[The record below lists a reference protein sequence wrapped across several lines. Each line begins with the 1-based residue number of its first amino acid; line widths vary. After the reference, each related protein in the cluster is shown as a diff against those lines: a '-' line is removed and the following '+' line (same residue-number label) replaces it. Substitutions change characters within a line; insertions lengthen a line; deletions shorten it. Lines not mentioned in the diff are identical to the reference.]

1 MKAQART
8 SSMTSNSMTAGTMAR
23 RIIHDDPSEG
33 AAAIIKTAIIETP
46 RVKNDNGKD
55 AKADRGQVVQSLCR
69 ALNILTILGSNDGPM
84 TLTELSEAANLSPS
98 TTHRLLTTLQ
108 YERYVRFDQS
118 ARGWVVGV
126 QAYMTGANFL
136 KTRNLVD
143 VARPRMRR
151 LMEESSEIVNL
162 AVEENGEA
170 LYLARVGGPRAAQV
184 AVPQTDRT
192 LLHCSAVG
200 KALLAGMPET
210 KVQTIVTQRGMR
222 QFTRSTL
229 SSLPALYRDL
239 TLVRTR
245 GYALDQEERVSG
257 LRCVAAPI
265 FDENSRVMGALSLSG
280 SSRRI
285 EDARLRALGEMV
297 KRAAAAVTQE
307 LGGRVPVPN

>member
-1 MKAQART
+1 MKAQAQ
-8 SSMTSNSMTAGTMAR
+8 NSILAR

-46 RVKNDNGKD
+46 RVKNDNGKE
-55 AKADRGQVVQSLCR
+55 AKAERGQVVQSLCR

-184 AVPQTDRT
+184 AVPQADRT

>member
-1 MKAQART
+1 MKAQAQ
-8 SSMTSNSMTAGTMAR
+8 NSILAR

-55 AKADRGQVVQSLCR
+55 AKAERGQVVQSLCR

-184 AVPQTDRT
+184 AVPQADRT

-307 LGGRVPVPN
+307 LGGRVPVHN

>member
-1 MKAQART
+1 MKAQAQTRT
-8 SSMTSNSMTAGTMAR
+8 AAR
-23 RIIHDDPSEG
+23 RIIHDDPQAG
-33 AAAIIKTAIIETP
+33 AAAIIKTAVI
-46 RVKNDNGKD
+46 KADD
-55 AKADRGQVVQSLCR
+55 AKAERGQVVQSLCR
-69 ALNILTILGSNDGPM
+69 ALNILTILGESDGPM
-84 TLTELSEAANLSPS
+84 SLTEIADAADLSPS

-126 QAYMTGANFL
+126 QAYMTGTNFL

-170 LYLARVGGPRAAQV
+170 LYLARVGGPRVAQA
-184 AVPQTDRT
+184 AVPQTERT

-200 KALLAGMPET
+200 KALLAGMPESRI
-210 KVQTIVTQRGMR
+210 QAIVTQRGMH

-229 SSLPALYRDL
+229 SSLPALHRDL
-239 TLVRTR
+239 TLIRSR

-257 LRCVAAPI
+257 LRCIAAPI
-265 FDENSRVMGALSLSG
+265 FDENARVMGALSLSG
-280 SSRRI
+280 ASRRM
-285 EDARLRALGEMV
+285 EEARVLALGEMV

-307 LGGRVPVPN
+307 IGGRLPG

>member
-1 MKAQART
+1 MKAQAQ
-8 SSMTSNSMTAGTMAR
+8 NSILAR

-307 LGGRVPVPN
+307 LGGRVPVSN

>member
-1 MKAQART
+1 MKAQAQ
-8 SSMTSNSMTAGTMAR
+8 NSILAR

-55 AKADRGQVVQSLCR
+55 AKAERGQVVQSLCR
-69 ALNILTILGSNDGPM
+69 ALNILTILGGNDGPM

-184 AVPQTDRT
+184 AVPQADRT

>member
-1 MKAQART
+1 MKAQAQ
-8 SSMTSNSMTAGTMAR
+8 NSILAR
-23 RIIHDDPSEG
+23 RVIHDDPSEG

-46 RVKNDNGKD
+46 RVKNDNGKE
-55 AKADRGQVVQSLCR
+55 AKAERGQVVQSLCR

-184 AVPQTDRT
+184 AVPQADRT

>member
-1 MKAQART
+1 MKAQAQ
-8 SSMTSNSMTAGTMAR
+8 NSILAR
-23 RIIHDDPSEG
+23 RVIHDDPSEG

-55 AKADRGQVVQSLCR
+55 AKAERGQVVQSLCR

-307 LGGRVPVPN
+307 LGGRVPVHN

>member
-1 MKAQART
+1 M
-8 SSMTSNSMTAGTMAR
+8 
-23 RIIHDDPSEG
+23 
-33 AAAIIKTAIIETP
+33 
-46 RVKNDNGKD
+46 KNDNGKDAKAD

-84 TLTELSEAANLSPS
+84 TLTELSEAATLSPS

>member
-1 MKAQART
+1 MKAQAQ
-8 SSMTSNSMTAGTMAR
+8 NSILAR

-55 AKADRGQVVQSLCR
+55 AKAERGQVVQSLCR

-184 AVPQTDRT
+184 AVPQADRT

>member
-1 MKAQART
+1 MKAQAQ
-8 SSMTSNSMTAGTMAR
+8 NSILAR

-46 RVKNDNGKD
+46 RVKNDNGKE
-55 AKADRGQVVQSLCR
+55 AKAERGQVVQSLCR
-69 ALNILTILGSNDGPM
+69 ALNILTILGGNDGPM

-126 QAYMTGANFL
+126 QAYMAGANFL

-184 AVPQTDRT
+184 AVPQADRT

>member
-1 MKAQART
+1 M
-8 SSMTSNSMTAGTMAR
+8 
-23 RIIHDDPSEG
+23 
-33 AAAIIKTAIIETP
+33 
-46 RVKNDNGKD
+46 KNDNGKE
-55 AKADRGQVVQSLCR
+55 AKAERGQVVQSLCR

-184 AVPQTDRT
+184 AVPQADRT

>member
-1 MKAQART
+1 MKAQAHT
-8 SSMTSNSMTAGTMAR
+8 NSMTAGTIAR

-33 AAAIIKTAIIETP
+33 AAAIIKTAIIEAP
-46 RVKNDNGKD
+46 REKNDNGKAD
-55 AKADRGQVVQSLCR
+55 AKAERGQVVQSLCR
-69 ALNILTILGSNDGPM
+69 ALNILTILGANDGPM
-84 TLTELSEAANLSPS
+84 TLTELAEAANLSPS

-200 KALLAGMPET
+200 KALLAGMTET

-307 LGGRVPVPN
+307 LGGRIPVPN

>member
-1 MKAQART
+1 MKAQAQ
-8 SSMTSNSMTAGTMAR
+8 NSILAR

-69 ALNILTILGSNDGPM
+69 ALNILTILGASDGPM